1 MFARRHPF
9 LFFMLMFTAMIL
21 GGVIL
26 LSAIVST
33 LFTFSGKT
41 TTPFELGDKVGV
53 VKIEGAIMDAADTVD
68 QLKSFRENPSIKA
81 IVVRIDS
88 PGGGVGPSQEIYREI
103 RKASEKKK
111 VVASMGSLAASGGY
125 YVASAANTIM
135 ANPGTI
141 TGSIGVI
148 MSYTN
153 LEDLFGKI
161 GLSPV
166 VIKSGRYKD
175 IASPVRQMTDE
186 EHALLQAFADDLH
199 NQFINDVAEG
209 RSMDVE
215 EVRKIADGRIFS
227 GKTAKELGLI
237 DQLGNLEDA
246 IEMAGRLSGIKGK
259 IVPVYPPQER
269 NLSMIELLTGMST
282 GDLIHQVAAERTF
295 YGGYLYQP

>member
-1 MFARRHPF
+1 
-9 LFFMLMFTAMIL
+9 
-21 GGVIL
+21 
-26 LSAIVST
+26 
-33 LFTFSGKT
+33 
-41 TTPFELGDKVGV
+41 
-53 VKIEGAIMDAADTVD
+53 
-68 QLKSFRENPSIKA
+68 
-81 IVVRIDS
+81 
-88 PGGGVGPSQEIYREI
+88 
-103 RKASEKKK
+103 
-111 VVASMGSLAASGGY
+111 
-125 YVASAANTIM
+125 
-135 ANPGTI
+135 
-141 TGSIGVI
+141 
-148 MSYTN
+148 
-153 LEDLFGKI
+153 
-161 GLSPV
+161 
-166 VIKSGRYKD
+166 
-175 IASPVRQMTDE
+175 MTDE